1 MKKIEILV
9 ICTHTEILATIVRLI
24 NKDPEMQATPSLTA
38 SNTLALFKAKVF
50 DLVLLGA
57 GLPEKEEVELIKN
70 LKKISPETPV
80 IEHYGGGSGL
90 LFTEIRQALHG

>member
-9 ICTHTEILATIVRLI
+9 ICTHKEILATIIRLI
-24 NKDPEMQATPSLTA
+24 NKDPEIQATPSLTTE
-38 SNTLALFKAKVF
+38 NTLELFNSKVF

-57 GLPEKEEVELIKN
+57 GLSEKEEVELIK
-70 LKKISPETPV
+70 KIKEISPETAV

-90 LFTEIRQALHG
+90 LFTEIRQALCR